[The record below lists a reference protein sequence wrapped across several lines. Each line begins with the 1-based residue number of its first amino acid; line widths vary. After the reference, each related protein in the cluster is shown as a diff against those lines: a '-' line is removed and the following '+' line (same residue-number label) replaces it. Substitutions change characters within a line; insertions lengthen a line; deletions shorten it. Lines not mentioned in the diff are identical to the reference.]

1 MAKYRHH
8 VITGTYPFDLHVGR
22 FYLVRTC
29 FQRMGNSTAHCAD
42 STQAPAGDM
51 PMPPLTAGECP
62 FQKVMGCS
70 QEAVASLF
78 KLIRSHD
85 APAQQTVERKL
96 SRRECL
102 FVRLQ
107 LVCVLSLGD
116 KIEL

>member
-1 MAKYRHH
+1 M
-8 VITGTYPFDLHVGR
+8 ITGTYPFDLHVGR
-22 FYLVRTC
+22 FYLVRTF

-62 FQKVMGCS
+62 SREVMGCS
-70 QEAVASLF
+70 QKAVASLF

-85 APAQQTVERKL
+85 AAARQTAERKL